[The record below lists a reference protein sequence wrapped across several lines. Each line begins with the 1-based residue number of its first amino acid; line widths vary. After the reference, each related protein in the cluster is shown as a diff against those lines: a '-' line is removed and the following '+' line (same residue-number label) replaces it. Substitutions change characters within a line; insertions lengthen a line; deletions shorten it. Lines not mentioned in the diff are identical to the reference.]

1 VKKVQKVY
9 VGKANKCFC
18 GCSGKWFDANNA
30 DDLTGFLKGIKKFN
44 QLGVDNGDD
53 FWDVSNP
60 DRSEEHTSELQ
71 SRLGRPY
78 APFCLKKKT
87 AHL

>member
-1 VKKVQKVY
+1 MKTVKKVY

-18 GCSGKWFDANNA
+18 GCSGKWFDVNNP

-53 FWDVSNP
+53 SWDVSNP
-60 DRSEEHTSELQ
+60 DRNNIVVALYYQ
-71 SRLGRPY
+71 
-78 APFCLKKKT
+78 
-87 AHL
+87 